1 MNFQLVEYTINFI
14 LKNKYK
20 NIFIVSVLTLMTS
33 LLASMFFITSS
44 MKYELNATLDSL
56 PEIILQNT
64 KAGINSTIDENIAMK
79 VLEIEGVQ
87 NAISRVWGYYYFQ
100 SAGVYFSLMGVD
112 EFESQQSVSVDSSS
126 MLVGYGV
133 KRVLYKNYYKDY
145 FNFIKPDGSIKKI
158 KIRGTFD
165 TETEL
170 ESNDVILMN
179 KESLRDIFGFNKDE
193 ATDIVV
199 SVTNH
204 TEVPTVALKIKEA
217 FPNLKVLTKDDMRV
231 SYENIFN
238 YKSGIF
244 LAIFVISLFTFF
256 IIIYDRASGL
266 SSEQKREIGI
276 LKALGWRVEDIL
288 KAKLYEGLMLSL
300 FSYILGVVLALAFVY
315 FFQAPLLRDVFIG
328 YSDLKPTFELV
339 FVLDAQRLFLL
350 FFLTVP
356 IYIAATIIPSWRVA
370 TLDADEVMR

>member
-1 MNFQLVEYTINFI
+1 MNFQLVEYSINFI
-14 LKNKYK
+14 LRNKYK
-20 NIFIVSVLTLMTS
+20 NIFVVSILTVMTS

-64 KAGINSTIDENIAMK
+64 KAGMNSTIDENLVLR
-79 VLEIEGVQ
+79 VLELEGVQ
-87 NAISRVWGYYYFQ
+87 NAISRIWGYYYFE

-112 EFESQQSVSVDSSS
+112 EFESQKSVSLDSTS
-126 MLVGYGV
+126 MLIGNGV
-133 KRVLYKNYYKDY
+133 KRVLFKNYYKDY
-145 FNFIKPDGSIKKI
+145 FNFIKPDGSVKKVNI
-158 KIRGTFD
+158 IGTFD
-165 TETEL
+165 TQTEL

-179 KESLRDIFGFNKDE
+179 KENLRDLFGFKKDE

-199 SVTNH
+199 SVINN

-244 LAIFVISLFTFF
+244 LAIFIIAFFTFF
-256 IIIYDRASGL
+256 IIIYDRTSGL

-288 KAKLYEGLMLSL
+288 KAKLYEGLLLSL
-300 FSYILGVVLALAFVY
+300 FSYILGIVLALAFVY
-315 FFQAPLLRDVFIG
+315 FFHAPLLRDVFIG

-339 FVLDAQRLFLL
+339 FVLDIQKLFLL
-350 FFLTVP
+350 FFLSVP
-356 IYIAATIIPSWRVA
+356 IYVAATIIPSWRVA

>member
-100 SAGVYFSLMGVD
+100 SAGVYFSLMGVY